1 MFTRQ
6 RSILALVGISVAVA
20 VLAAASPARS
30 QVASPTVSLPRFG
43 MIGIARGQVA
53 RLNAVM
59 QDPPDPSTD
68 PPDPSTP
75 NGIAPLGVSPTPFRV
90 RLGFVGA
97 DGIPLRDRAGNV
109 ISMEVLLLPGQGVW
123 LDLDAGDVLGLFES
137 RKQIRPVVSHI
148 RGATE
153 PPDPSIPVV
162 VTLEIFNRLTGR
174 TESLYTPA
182 SADPPD
188 PSAPR

>member
-1 MFTRQ
+1 
-6 RSILALVGISVAVA
+6 
-20 VLAAASPARS
+20 
-30 QVASPTVSLPRFG
+30 

-59 QDPPDPSTD
+59 TEPPDPSVN
-68 PPDPSTP
+68 PPDPGAP
-75 NGIAPLGVSPTPFRV
+75 NGIALLGIEPTPFRV

-97 DGIPLRDRAGNV
+97 NGIPLRDRAGNV

-123 LDLDAGDVLGLFES
+123 LDLDAGDVLALFEL
-137 RKQIRPVVSHI
+137 RKQIRPVVSYLPDPNI
-148 RGATE
+148 P
-153 PPDPSIPVV
+153 PPDPGIPVA

-182 SADPPD
+182 GVNPADPA
-188 PSAPR
+188 APR

>member
-6 RSILALVGISVAVA
+6 RSILAIVGISIAIA

-30 QVASPTVSLPRFG
+30 QVAPPTVSLPRFG
-43 MIGIARGQVA
+43 MVGIARGQVA

-59 QDPPDPSTD
+59 TEPPDPSTD
-68 PPDPSTP
+68 PPDPSAP
-75 NGIAPLGVSPTPFRV
+75 NGIAPLGVQPTPFRV

-97 DGIPLRDRAGNV
+97 NGLPLRDRAGNV

-153 PPDPSIPVV
+153 PPDPAIPVV

-174 TESLYTPA
+174 TESLYAPA
-182 SADPPD
+182 GVEPPD